1 MCVISKE
8 RIAFCAQVEGMRGE
22 IFAASPIAL
31 HSQCKGVPNG
41 PIPTY
46 GDIWPQLQIAYLEQ
60 GIDKV
65 KRNSETALR
74 GRYATQRIV
83 LMPGKVISQLGISDG
98 SDGVRPL

>member
-8 RIAFCAQVEGMRGE
+8 RIVFCTQVEGMRGE

-31 HSQCKGVPNG
+31 YSQCKGVPNG

-46 GDIWPQLQIAYLEQ
+46 GDIWPQLQIAHLKYR
-60 GIDKV
+60 IDKV

-74 GRYATQRIV
+74 GRYAMQGIV
-83 LMPGKVISQLGISDG
+83 LMPGRVISQRGISDG
-98 SDGVRPL
+98 SDRARPL